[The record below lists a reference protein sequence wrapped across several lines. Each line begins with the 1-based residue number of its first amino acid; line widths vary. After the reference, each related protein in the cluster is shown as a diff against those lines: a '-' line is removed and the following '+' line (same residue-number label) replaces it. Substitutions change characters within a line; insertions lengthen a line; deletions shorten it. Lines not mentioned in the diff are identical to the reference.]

1 MDKGG
6 AGVVWASARGLLR
19 GPSSI
24 GLGPHLAFK
33 LYKLAQ
39 GGLSLRTPC
48 LFALWCTAMVTFVGL
63 ALDHAGS
70 RADRL
75 STELGGCVFDF
86 KDSAFVEAAMAYFF
100 SYRQQAGAS

>member
-1 MDKGG
+1 MGKQV
-6 AGVVWASARGLLR
+6 AGVVWASARGLTR

-24 GLGPHLAFK
+24 GFGPHLAFK

-63 ALDHAGS
+63 ALDHAGFG
-70 RADRL
+70 ADTL
-75 STELGGCVFDF
+75 PTELGGP
-86 KDSAFVEAAMAYFF
+86 AFLMFNDLLF
-100 SYRQQAGAS
+100 